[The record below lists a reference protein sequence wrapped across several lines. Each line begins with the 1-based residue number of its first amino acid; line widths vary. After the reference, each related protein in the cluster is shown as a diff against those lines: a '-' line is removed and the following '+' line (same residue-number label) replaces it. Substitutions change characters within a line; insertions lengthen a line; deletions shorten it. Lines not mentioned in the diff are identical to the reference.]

1 MLANGGTTFG
11 LITLCVLLSIH
22 FLLISFQKLSMLKKK
37 FPTVPIL
44 AMTATATAKVRGDIL
59 CTLGI
64 SKNCVTFSQSFN
76 RPNLRSAKNT
86 KSLLTL

>member
-1 MLANGGTTFG
+1 
-11 LITLCVLLSIH
+11 
-22 FLLISFQKLSMLKKK
+22 MLKRR
-37 FPTVPIL
+37 FPKVPIL

-76 RPNLRSAKNT
+76 RPNLRWV
-86 KSLLTL
+86 LLDLLDREGTNYEEKERTLRPT